1 MKEETNS
8 LFYRNFLSTAI
19 VNVFKVIK
27 CYTLGNPEET
37 SRRVLQFFIYRITV
51 KTDHE
56 CRLILFIFGQNYDKN
71 DWMPTTGCFQV
82 WPLKAAHQIS
92 AIQNCRIKVS
102 RYGKDMVIRG
112 YFWPFRCLL
121 MYVHEL
127 LLFGSRE
134 GVREGENV
142 SERIIERE
150 RESKGQM
157 LRLKE

>member
-1 MKEETNS
+1 
-8 LFYRNFLSTAI
+8 
-19 VNVFKVIK
+19 
-27 CYTLGNPEET
+27 
-37 SRRVLQFFIYRITV
+37 
-51 KTDHE
+51 
-56 CRLILFIFGQNYDKN
+56 
-71 DWMPTTGCFQV
+71 
-82 WPLKAAHQIS
+82 
-92 AIQNCRIKVS
+92 
-102 RYGKDMVIRG
+102 
-112 YFWPFRCLL
+112 